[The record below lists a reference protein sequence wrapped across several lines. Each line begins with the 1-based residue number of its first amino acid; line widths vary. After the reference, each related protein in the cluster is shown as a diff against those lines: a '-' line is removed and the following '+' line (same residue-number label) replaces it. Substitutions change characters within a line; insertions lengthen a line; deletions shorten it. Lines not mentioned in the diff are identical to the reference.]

1 MVYVAKASYI
11 SDEEAREIVRLHDQ
25 EKKTFKE
32 IAKILGRS
40 VSGVRRAY
48 RRYKESVSRDKGEIE
63 AKLIR
68 AFKNGL
74 TPTEVAEKYKI
85 PLKTVK
91 EVWELYSDLEKRYH
105 VVKHVKK
112 DELLDVYVEDWDMT
126 LGEFLDRLTY
136 EVRQVLSFKDRQD
149 FFEER
154 LNTLNKSFED
164 LNGKV
169 IELRKSL
176 DSLRNQHLEDRRSL
190 SSHIEKR
197 LEEIEERLEYVEKFI
212 SELKGERE
220 KKKKPLLKRILS
232 VLF

>member
-1 MVYVAKASYI
+1 MFT
-11 SDEEAREIVRLHDQ
+11 L
-25 EKKTFKE
+25 
-32 IAKILGRS
+32 
-40 VSGVRRAY
+40 
-48 RRYKESVSRDKGEIE
+48 
-63 AKLIR
+63 
-68 AFKNGL
+68 
-74 TPTEVAEKYKI
+74 
-85 PLKTVK
+85 
-91 EVWELYSDLEKRYH
+91 
-105 VVKHVKK
+105 
-112 DELLDVYVEDWDMT
+112 EDWDMT

-197 LEEIEERLEYVEKFI
+197 LEEIEERLESVEKFI
-212 SELKGERE
+212 SEMKRERE
-220 KKKKPLLKRILS
+220 KKKRPLLKRILS
-232 VLF
+232 GFVSLLSTGNDKNSGVYRASKVYCKEFTLCRSLYMEFRENRVKLQGLQSLQIVALCSLTISCYFPLKLVDS